1 MCLCFRLCAHEQLVQ
16 WWQVEG
22 SWRAEY
28 PWLGPRP
35 HRPPSSTDHRCPCLR
50 ISDWLWIQ
58 SCIGTSTNNANI
70 YRYLRYSRA
79 WGTILSILPRNHQF
93 SFDCCCWTITLCDS
107 CCLCLLVHNL
117 PQATLENLGI
127 SPRVTFETGGMRIP
141 LCTKMEYSRGVIVG
155 VVEIE
160 ELFFNKVWFPHC
172 ISFLLDCNDLFIF
185 DYSVRRF
192 FRLNRNWA
200 TW

>member
-1 MCLCFRLCAHEQLVQ
+1 MSKTFINDSERERCFCWFWISFYKINVYCVFVVALWIMCLCFRLCAHKQLVQ

-93 SFDCCCWTITLCDS
+93 SFDCCCWTI
-107 CCLCLLVHNL
+107 VHYAIL
-117 PQATLENLGI
+117 AVFVSWSTICHKQHWKT
-127 SPRVTFETGGMRIP
+127 
-141 LCTKMEYSRGVIVG
+141 
-155 VVEIE
+155 
-160 ELFFNKVWFPHC
+160 
-172 ISFLLDCNDLFIF
+172 
-185 DYSVRRF
+185 
-192 FRLNRNWA
+192 
-200 TW
+200 